1 MHLTSTLFVSAAIVS
16 ITASPI
22 TFPLP
27 DGFPNPNNA
36 ELIVIE
42 QKLKAHLPPPRFLQ
56 T

>member
-1 MHLTSTLFVSAAIVS
+1 MQPTSTLFVSAAIVS

-36 ELIVIE
+36 ELIVIG